1 MNNCSFIGRVGRN
14 AESRA
19 TQSGTHVLNWSMA
32 VDSGYGTLKT
42 TIWLDCALWGERG
55 AKLAQYILKGHLLE
69 AHGEIGTREH
79 EGKTYLTLRV
89 VDVTL
94 IQPREGAQDNR
105 PAPQQGAPPQA
116 APAPADMDDDIP
128 F

>member
-1 MNNCSFIGRVGRN
+1 MNVCFFIGRVGRN
-14 AESRA
+14 AELRQ
-19 TQSGTHVLNWSMA
+19 TPSGAQVLNWSMA
-32 VDSGYGTLKT
+32 VASGYGDKKITLW
-42 TIWLDCALWGERG
+42 IDCALWGERG

-69 AHGEIGTREH
+69 AHGELGTREH

-89 VDVTL
+89 LDVTL

-105 PAPQQGAPPQA
+105 PAPQQA
-116 APAPADMDDDIP
+116 ARATPAQEDMDDDIP

>member
-1 MNNCSFIGRVGRN
+1 MNVCFFIGRVGRN
-14 AESRA
+14 AESRH
-19 TQSGTHVLNWSMA
+19 TESGKQVLNWSLA
-32 VDSGYGTLKT
+32 VDSGYGSTKT

-94 IQPREGAQDNR
+94 IQPREGAQNNR
-105 PAPQQGAPPQA
+105 PAPRQA
-116 APAPADMDDDIP
+116 ARATPAQEDMDDDIP

>member
-1 MNNCSFIGRVGRN
+1 MNVCFFIGRVGRN
-14 AESRA
+14 AELRQ
-19 TQSGTHVLNWSMA
+19 TPSGAQVLNWSMA
-32 VDSGYGTLKT
+32 VASGYGDKKITLW
-42 TIWLDCALWGERG
+42 IDCALWGERG

-69 AHGEIGTREH
+69 AHGELGTREH

-94 IQPREGAQDNR
+94 IQPKDGAADHAGTPKPGR
-105 PAPQQGAPPQA
+105 PQA
-116 APAPADMDDDIP
+116 APADMDDDIP

>member
-14 AESRA
+14 AESRH
-19 TQSGTHVLNWSMA
+19 TQGGNQVLNWSLA
-32 VDSGYGTLKT
+32 VDSGYGDNKT

-55 AKLAQYILKGHLLE
+55 AKLAQYILKGHRLGV
-69 AHGEIGTREH
+69 HGELGTREH

-105 PAPQQGAPPQA
+105 PAPHPA
-116 APAPADMDDDIP
+116 ACATPAAADMDDDIP

>member
-1 MNNCSFIGRVGRN
+1 MNNCSFIGRVGRD
-14 AESRA
+14 AQSRV
-19 TQSGTHVLNWSMA
+19 TQSGRQVLNWSMA
-32 VDSGYGTLKT
+32 VDSGYGDNKS
-42 TIWLDCALWGERG
+42 TIWLDCVLWGERG

-69 AHGEIGTREH
+69 AHGELGTREH

-94 IQPREGAQDNR
+94 IQPRDGAADHADGPKPPR
-105 PAPQQGAPPQA
+105 PQA
-116 APAPADMDDDIP
+116 EPAAADMDDDIP

>member
-19 TQSGTHVLNWSMA
+19 TQSGTQVLNWSLA
-32 VDSGYGTLKT
+32 VDSGYGDNKT
-42 TIWLDCALWGERG
+42 TMWLDCALWGERG
-55 AKLAQYILKGHLLE
+55 AKLAQYILKGHRLGV
-69 AHGEIGTREH
+69 HGELGTREH

-105 PAPQQGAPPQA
+105 PAPHQA
-116 APAPADMDDDIP
+116 ARATPAQEDMDDDIP

>member
-14 AESRA
+14 AESRH
-19 TQSGTHVLNWSMA
+19 TQGGNQVLNWSMA
-32 VDSGYGTLKT
+32 VDSGYGDNKT

-55 AKLAQYILKGHLLE
+55 GKLAQYILKGHLLE
-69 AHGEIGTREH
+69 AHGELGTREH

-94 IQPREGAQDNR
+94 IHPREGAQDNR
-105 PAPQQGAPPQA
+105 PAPHQA
-116 APAPADMDDDIP
+116 ARATPAAPDMDDDIP